1 MMGFISYYGHVQN
14 TSNLGDNIFKSHTLG
29 ALVEVRRRGQERPY
43 LHSPC
48 DQIPAW
54 SAPFIINRCGR
65 RGSQAT
71 FFLLSTVFSCGYA
84 LICQVIAR
92 ATCHVSRVSMQ
103 DHIIIRLVSG
113 LLGRMTITAA
123 YFVCLQVSAVTIHV
137 SRYTCHDT
145 RVPAVRQRADAHGV
159 AGAGRGA
166 VRGVRGRGH
175 PALPRDRASGECR
188 TLSLD

>member
-29 ALVEVRRRGQERPY
+29 ALVEVRRRGMI
-43 LHSPC
+43 SP
-48 DQIPAW
+48 DVPWFQIPAW

-92 ATCHVSRVSMQ
+92 ATCPVSHCHV
-103 DHIIIRLVSG
+103 L
-113 LLGRMTITAA
+113 
-123 YFVCLQVSAVTIHV
+123 
-137 SRYTCHDT
+137 
-145 RVPAVRQRADAHGV
+145 
-159 AGAGRGA
+159 
-166 VRGVRGRGH
+166 
-175 PALPRDRASGECR
+175 
-188 TLSLD
+188 

>member
-1 MMGFISYYGHVQN
+1 MS
-14 TSNLGDNIFKSHTLG
+14 
-29 ALVEVRRRGQERPY
+29 
-43 LHSPC
+43 
-48 DQIPAW
+48 QIPAW

-92 ATCHVSRVSMQ
+92 ATCHVSHYHVSRVSMQ

-137 SRYTCHDT
+137 SRYTCARST
-145 RVPAVRQRADAHGV
+145 PA
-159 AGAGRGA
+159 
-166 VRGVRGRGH
+166 
-175 PALPRDRASGECR
+175 S
-188 TLSLD
+188 